1 MVRGFAGFAHG
12 ITPGGDD
19 LGHLVGAI
27 RWPVRPP
34 GGLPGAHNLQPKAP
48 LRLAKAGAAHYHV
61 PMPQLIASVEG
72 VEIKHVYL
80 QKDRTTLGRHPD
92 NDIVFDNMV
101 VSGHHCI
108 FDLRGLADVF
118 IEDLR
123 STNGTYIN
131 GQMVKR
137 QQLHDGEVIAI
148 GNFRIQFLTASERP
162 SGFSETAAMK
172 FDPLGMPARSHAV
185 FQVLNGSSQGLEMPV
200 VKAVTTFG
208 KPGISVVSVSHR
220 RDGYY
225 VAHLDG
231 ASQPILN
238 GDAIGAQPV
247 LLSNHDVLE
256 LASTRMLFLLK
267 E

>member
-1 MVRGFAGFAHG
+1 
-12 ITPGGDD
+12 
-19 LGHLVGAI
+19 
-27 RWPVRPP
+27 
-34 GGLPGAHNLQPKAP
+34 
-48 LRLAKAGAAHYHV
+48 
-61 PMPQLIASVEG
+61 MPQLIASVEG

-80 QKDRTTLGRHPD
+80 SKDRTTLGRSAD

-101 VSGHHCI
+101 VSGKHCV
-108 FDLRGLADVF
+108 FELRGLADVF
-118 IEDLR
+118 IEDLH

-137 QQLHDGEVIAI
+137 QKLNDGEVIAI
-148 GNFRIQFLTASERP
+148 GNFRIQYLASTDRP
-162 SGFSETAAMK
+162 SGFSETMTMK
-172 FDPLGMPARSHAV
+172 FEPGSMPKLMHAV
-185 FQVLNGSSQGLEMPV
+185 FQVLTGSSAGLEMPV

-208 KPGISVVSVSHR
+208 KPGVSVVAVSHR

-231 ASQPILN
+231 DSKPTLN
-238 GDAIGAQPV
+238 GDPIAGEPV

-256 LASTRMLFLLK
+256 LAGNRMLFLLQ